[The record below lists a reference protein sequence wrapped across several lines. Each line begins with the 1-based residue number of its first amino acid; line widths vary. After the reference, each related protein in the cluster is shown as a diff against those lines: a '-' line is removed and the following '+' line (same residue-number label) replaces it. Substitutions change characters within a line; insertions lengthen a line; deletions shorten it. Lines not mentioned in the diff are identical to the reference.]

1 VLLTIL
7 SSLAQDESRSIS
19 ENSTWGIRR
28 RFEQGQHKMSTK
40 RFLGYDSD
48 EEGHLI
54 VNRQQAK
61 IVVRLY
67 EEFLSGKTVD
77 YIARIFKA
85 EKIRNWDGKYNWHA
99 STLDFMLRNEKYM
112 GDTILQKSY
121 TADFLSK
128 RSVVN
133 DGDLPKYH
141 IKKDHEPIIDIE
153 TWEVVWA
160 ELDRRAQY
168 CTEHFTNAYSQ
179 KTETNPF
186 YAKIICGNCS
196 STYSR
201 VKYTMRAGT
210 AITKWRCG
218 SCNKTNGHKICS
230 NRYVT
235 DETFKKL
242 FVMSW
247 NEIVE
252 KQTNYQES
260 WQDNI
265 KGDDVLLRYKTKLV
279 MKQAA
284 AGPIKE
290 FDPELMMSVMDH
302 ITVYEDGR
310 LQIRFYDE
318 TEFEVATE

>member
-1 VLLTIL
+1 MLLTIL

-77 YIARIFKA
+77 YIAR
-85 EKIRNWDGKYNWHA
+85 
-99 STLDFMLRNEKYM
+99 M

-141 IKKDHEPIIDIE
+141 IK
-153 TWEVVWA
+153 
-160 ELDRRAQY
+160 
-168 CTEHFTNAYSQ
+168 N
-179 KTETNPF
+179 N
-186 YAKIICGNCS
+186 
-196 STYSR
+196 
-201 VKYTMRAGT
+201 
-210 AITKWRCG
+210 
-218 SCNKTNGHKICS
+218 
-230 NRYVT
+230 
-235 DETFKKL
+235 
-242 FVMSW
+242 
-247 NEIVE
+247 
-252 KQTNYQES
+252 
-260 WQDNI
+260 
-265 KGDDVLLRYKTKLV
+265 
-279 MKQAA
+279 
-284 AGPIKE
+284 
-290 FDPELMMSVMDH
+290 SV
-302 ITVYEDGR
+302 
-310 LQIRFYDE
+310 
-318 TEFEVATE
+318 

>member
-1 VLLTIL
+1 MILTIL

-85 EKIRNWDGKYNWHA
+85 EKIRNWDA
-99 STLDFMLRNEKYM
+99 STLDSMLRNEKYM

-128 RSVVN
+128 RRVVN

-141 IKKDHEPIIDIE
+141 IK
-153 TWEVVWA
+153 
-160 ELDRRAQY
+160 
-168 CTEHFTNAYSQ
+168 N
-179 KTETNPF
+179 N
-186 YAKIICGNCS
+186 
-196 STYSR
+196 
-201 VKYTMRAGT
+201 
-210 AITKWRCG
+210 
-218 SCNKTNGHKICS
+218 
-230 NRYVT
+230 
-235 DETFKKL
+235 
-242 FVMSW
+242 
-247 NEIVE
+247 
-252 KQTNYQES
+252 
-260 WQDNI
+260 
-265 KGDDVLLRYKTKLV
+265 
-279 MKQAA
+279 
-284 AGPIKE
+284 
-290 FDPELMMSVMDH
+290 SV
-302 ITVYEDGR
+302 
-310 LQIRFYDE
+310 
-318 TEFEVATE
+318 